1 MFTFKSFS
9 NNGSRFL
16 FSISCFMERFKEIFH
31 IMTINDVNIATES
44 FQTLTLKVTAL
55 HDYGRYKKNHISY
68 SEYLK
73 FRPCKCLITLS
84 ALSPNGLPCQFSISS
99 MFGKYL
105 PLKVL
110 AMIAVGLILVFAASL
125 NSYKLHDIC
134 IPIIVQSLLNL
145 AFWSNSHNIKLCNIN
160 FVVKQKKIKNI
171 FACLVT
177 PMILVSN

>member
-1 MFTFKSFS
+1 MHRQGALHNQVLVIRSGVSGQTSFS

-55 HDYGRYKKNHISY
+55 HDYGRYKKNQISY

-73 FRPCKCLITLS
+73 F
-84 ALSPNGLPCQFSISS
+84 
-99 MFGKYL
+99 
-105 PLKVL
+105 
-110 AMIAVGLILVFAASL
+110 SL
-125 NSYKLHDIC
+125 NSYKLHDIS

-160 FVVKQKKIKNI
+160 FVVK
-171 FACLVT
+171 
-177 PMILVSN
+177 